1 MADHKKHNGIS
12 PIIAA
17 VTGVVVG
24 AGIAVAGAVA
34 LNDEKNREKVKEA
47 LTNAKDKT
55 ISYVEDVQKQT
66 KDKMKEITD
75 IS

>member
-1 MADHKKHNGIS
+1 MTVHKKQNGIS

-24 AGIAVAGAVA
+24 AATVAGAGIAVA
-34 LNDEKNREKVKEA
+34 LSNEKNREKVKEA

-55 ISYVEDVQKQT
+55 ISYVEDVQKQA
-66 KDKMKEITD
+66 KEKIPYN
-75 IS
+75 S